1 MLWYVL
7 VLCVCC
13 ILCFLVAKTESVE
26 SENEF
31 AHSRTC
37 TRIRICLASNENEN
51 IKNVENTEIEY
62 VWGFKQHYVVASIGF
77 SVEENAFYFAIF
89 GGCRGRVIVSLG
101 Q

>member
-1 MLWYVL
+1 MCVVYCVFWLPKPRVLKVRMSSLIRAHAHVYV
-7 VLCVCC
+7 
-13 ILCFLVAKTESVE
+13 
-26 SENEF
+26 F
-31 AHSRTC
+31 ARH
-37 TRIRICLASNENEN
+37 ENEN

-77 SVEENAFYFAIF
+77 SIEENAFYFAIF